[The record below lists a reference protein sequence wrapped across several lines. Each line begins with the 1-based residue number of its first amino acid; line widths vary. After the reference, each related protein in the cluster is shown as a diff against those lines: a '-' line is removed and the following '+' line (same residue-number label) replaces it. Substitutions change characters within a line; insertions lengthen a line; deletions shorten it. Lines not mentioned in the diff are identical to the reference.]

1 MKLFTRLALLMVL
14 LVLLPAVPAA
24 WMARELVTRSLNLG
38 LSPEIDSA
46 LEAGVRQAGEEYQR
60 QRRGLADSLDM
71 WIIGSIGRD
80 GATEDVTRAA
90 AGPAGERLPGQESVL
105 QSPGG
110 APRVL
115 RGSIPNTTS
124 MIADSRDAP
133 PRTAEAARTLADG
146 GVLTVRRP
154 MSEAWRSDAQ
164 SMVTALQTVR
174 GLQLEREALES
185 AFWLPFLG
193 LYGVS
198 VLAAVLVA
206 GGLARGLVVPVRR
219 LVRATQQVGAGN
231 WNVRVPVTGRDE
243 ISRLSEHFND
253 MIRRLDEQ
261 SQRLLDLEDLNK
273 WKQTARMMAHEVR
286 NPLAPIKTTVEELHR
301 RYREG
306 DREYAEVHDRGCLA
320 VIEQVVKLEG
330 VVKRFRDFSRPVDP
344 VFAPLDL
351 NSLVA
356 AVAALLRDLRVE
368 LDLAP
373 DLGTIR
379 ADGGELRQVL
389 LNLVQNARVAMDGRE
404 NPRLLLATRAAG
416 EVVVLEVEDNGPG
429 IPEGDRSL
437 VFEPFRSTTPGGM
450 GLGLALVK
458 GIVLAHRGSV
468 RAGVGRLGGA
478 CLRVELPRDPE
489 ASHV

>member
-1 MKLFTRLALLMVL
+1 
-14 LVLLPAVPAA
+14 
-24 WMARELVTRSLNLG
+24 
-38 LSPEIDSA
+38 
-46 LEAGVRQAGEEYQR
+46 
-60 QRRGLADSLDM
+60 
-71 WIIGSIGRD
+71 
-80 GATEDVTRAA
+80 
-90 AGPAGERLPGQESVL
+90 
-105 QSPGG
+105 
-110 APRVL
+110 
-115 RGSIPNTTS
+115 
-124 MIADSRDAP
+124 
-133 PRTAEAARTLADG
+133 
-146 GVLTVRRP
+146 
-154 MSEAWRSDAQ
+154 
-164 SMVTALQTVR
+164 
-174 GLQLEREALES
+174 
-185 AFWLPFLG
+185 
-193 LYGVS
+193 
-198 VLAAVLVA
+198 
-206 GGLARGLVVPVRR
+206 
-219 LVRATQQVGAGN
+219 
-231 WNVRVPVTGRDE
+231 
-243 ISRLSEHFND
+243 
-253 MIRRLDEQ
+253 
-261 SQRLLDLEDLNK
+261 
-273 WKQTARMMAHEVR
+273 MMAHEVR

>member
-1 MKLFTRLALLMVL
+1 
-14 LVLLPAVPAA
+14 
-24 WMARELVTRSLNLG
+24 MARELITRSLNLG
-38 LSPEIDSA
+38 LSPQIDAA
-46 LEAGVRQAGEEYQR
+46 LDAGVRQAREQYER
-60 QRRGLADSLDM
+60 QRRDLADSLGV
-71 WIIGSIGRD
+71 W
-80 GATEDVTRAA
+80 V
-90 AGPAGERLPGQESVL
+90 AGKRLPGTEAVLRLGDGTARVL
-105 QSPGG
+105 QG
-110 APRVL
+110 ATADTTAVVPAS
-115 RGSIPNTTS
+115 GST
-124 MIADSRDAP
+124 P
-133 PRTAEAARTLADG
+133 PRMVSATRTLADG
-146 GVLTVRRP
+146 SVLTVRRP
-154 MSEAWRSDAQ
+154 TPEAWRADAQ
-164 SMVTALQTVR
+164 AVVSALQIVR
-174 GLQLEREALES
+174 GLQLERKELER

-193 LYGVS
+193 LYAVS
-198 VLAAVLVA
+198 LLAAILVA

-219 LVRATQQVGAGN
+219 LVRATQEVGAGN

-243 ISRLSEHFND
+243 ITRLSEHFND

-261 SQRLLDLEDLNK
+261 SHRLLDLEDLDK
-273 WKQTARMMAHEVR
+273 WKQTARVMAHEVR

-344 VFAPLDL
+344 IFAPLDL

-437 VFEPFRSTTPGGM
+437 VFEPFRSGTPGGM